1 MMTTMSLTESLLD
14 SAREVFEMMA
24 FMALEEVHED
34 RETPSLEEA
43 SLLGTITFK
52 GNLEGCLGICCDRR
66 CAQAIGSNMLGTDPD
81 EPMGEGDMNDAIGE
95 IANMVMGA
103 LKSRIQEEVGNVEV
117 SIPSVV
123 QGRELRN
130 SLGDRASKI
139 TVTVNLEEEHLVRFS
154 LLYRE
159 CED

>member
-1 MMTTMSLTESLLD
+1 MITTMSLRESLLD

-24 FMALEEVHED
+24 FMALEEIHED
-34 RETPSLEEA
+34 QEAPSLEDA
-43 SLLGTITFK
+43 ALLGTITFK
-52 GNLEGCLGICCDRR
+52 GNLEGCLGICCGCR
-66 CAQAIGSNMLGTDPD
+66 CAQTIGANMLGTDPD
-81 EPMGEGDMNDAIGE
+81 EPMGDGDMNDAIGE
-95 IANMVMGA
+95 VANMVMGA
-103 LKSRIQEEVGNVEV
+103 LKARIQEEVGTVEV

-123 QGRELRN
+123 RGRELRN

-139 TVTVNLEEEHLVRFS
+139 TVTVNLEEEHIMQFS